1 VVPFRS
7 DNLGWSRGPPLPEP
21 RAGGGL
27 AVSQGRLHF
36 FGGYTSDRDTVAADH
51 WSLPL
56 RGDGSWTREADM
68 PTPRAHL
75 AAATLEGSIYA
86 LGGANDHDPRD
97 VLPQRLRAKRRAIAG
112 TSFSNATP
120 SEPVQSVRPLFSDG
134 TASRMKARSSAFLTI
149 RFSGRSPY
157 LLLTKP
163 CAARTTAHTCSS
175 PSALLRADTGTSS
188 TS

>member
-1 VVPFRS
+1 MSGAGLRS
-7 DNLGWSRGPPLPEP
+7 RRDASTSL
-21 RAGGGL
+21 
-27 AVSQGRLHF
+27 
-36 FGGYTSDRDTVAADH
+36 GGYTSDRDTVAADH

-68 PTPRAHL
+68 PNPRGHL
-75 AAATLEGSIYA
+75 AAATLDGSIYA

-97 VLPQRLRAKRRAIAG
+97 VLPQRLRAKRRVIAG
-112 TSFSNATP
+112 TSFSIATP
-120 SEPVQSVRPLFSDG
+120 NEPVQSVRPLFSDG